1 MTLLSQFEI
10 QEIDQTVLLWLND
23 IRQKTIAAM
32 QQRLDVHEKRD
43 NRDLVTNVDQDNEK
57 FINDKIR
64 HFDAEAHIVSEEGFG
79 DHNQDM
85 NGRVWFVDPIDGTM
99 NFVKQKTDFAVMI
112 ALFEDNQPVLGWIL
126 DVVNNVVYHGGPQI
140 GVFANQLRL
149 KPPIDDNL
157 SEGIVLLSG
166 ARLLYGMFGYD
177 KIAKAALGYRVIGAA
192 GPSFIR
198 VIMGQAIG
206 YSSKM
211 MPWDFA
217 AGQVLAKTLG
227 LSVSD
232 IDGKA
237 LDMLSSNIVLV
248 ATNRAH
254 RDILTLHQS

>member
-1 MTLLSQFEI
+1 MTLSQFEI
-10 QEIDQTVLLWLND
+10 QEIDQTVLLWLD
-23 IRQKTIAAM
+23 EARKQTLVAM
-32 QQRLDVHEKRD
+32 SQQLDVETKSS
-43 NRDLVTNVDQDNEK
+43 NRDLVTNVDQSNEA
-57 FINDKIR
+57 FLNAKIR
-64 HFDAEAHIVSEEGFG
+64 AFDPAAHIVSEEGFG
-79 DHNQDM
+79 DQQRDM
-85 NGRVWFVDPIDGTM
+85 TGNVWFVDPIDGTM
-99 NFVKQKTDFAVMI
+99 NFVKEKSDFAIMI
-112 ALFEDNQPVLGWIL
+112 GLYVDNQPMLGWIL
-126 DVVNNVVYHGGPQI
+126 DVVNNIVYHGGPEI
-140 GVFANQLRL
+140 GVYANQLRISAPKNDQL
-149 KPPIDDNL
+149 ADGL
-157 SEGIVLLSG
+157 VLLSG

-177 KIAKAALGYRVIGAA
+177 EIAKAALGFRIIGAA

-198 VIMGQAIG
+198 VILGQAIG

-232 IDGKA
+232 IDGKP

>member
-99 NFVKQKTDFAVMI
+99 NFVKQKTDFVVFFQA
-112 ALFEDNQPVLGWIL
+112 ED
-126 DVVNNVVYHGGPQI
+126 
-140 GVFANQLRL
+140 
-149 KPPIDDNL
+149 
-157 SEGIVLLSG
+157 GIRDLLS
-166 ARLLYGMFGYD
+166 
-177 KIAKAALGYRVIGAA
+177 
-192 GPSFIR
+192 
-198 VIMGQAIG
+198 
-206 YSSKM
+206 
-211 MPWDFA
+211 
-217 AGQVLAKTLG
+217 
-227 LSVSD
+227 
-232 IDGKA
+232 
-237 LDMLSSNIVLV
+237 
-248 ATNRAH
+248 
-254 RDILTLHQS
+254 

>member
-1 MTLLSQFEI
+1 MTLRRFEI
-10 QEIDQTVLLWLND
+10 QDIDQTVLLWLEEL
-23 IRQKTIAAM
+23 RTKTIAAM
-32 QQRLDVHEKRD
+32 QDELTVGTKSDV
-43 NRDLVTNVDQDNEK
+43 RDLVTNVDRANEK
-57 FINDKIR
+57 LINQKIR
-64 HFDAEAHIVSEEGFG
+64 AYDSEAHIVSEEGFG
-79 DHNQDM
+79 DQQRDM
-85 NGRVWFVDPIDGTM
+85 KGHVWFVDPIDGTM
-99 NFVKQKTDFAVMI
+99 NFVKEREEFAIMI
-112 ALFEDNQPVLGWIL
+112 ALYIDNQPVLGWIL
-126 DVVNNVVYHGGPQI
+126 DVVNNTVYHGGPEI

-149 KPPIDDNL
+149 TPPVDESL
-157 SEGIVLLSG
+157 AQGIVLLSG

-177 KIAKAALGYRVIGAA
+177 HIAKAALGYRVIGAA

-198 VIMGQAIG
+198 VIRGQAVS

-232 IDGKA
+232 IDGQP

-254 RDILTLHQS
+254 RDILALHKS